1 VPERVTAVFD
11 RSVAARIEG
20 KLDDLRW
27 RGWQVRHPVLRRT
40 RAMRLG
46 RGAQIILAGAG
57 RIELGDGVLA
67 RPDLTIAARGTVR
80 IGDGVFLGRGVNIAC
95 YAEVSIGAHTRLA
108 ERVSIHDAN
117 HVMEPLSDLAG
128 RAGEMVLDP
137 VHIGQRVWLAANV
150 VVLPGVTIGD
160 DTVVAA
166 SSVVSE
172 SLPAGVLA
180 VGVPARARPLS
191 PGSDPMPER
200 TNGPAPALTVG
211 VLEPGRVNSGI
222 RRYGEV
228 VSEGLRAHDHLAVT
242 ELPRAM
248 GSRGWRGIREALAL
262 VRALRGLDVVI
273 LPYTRYQVVSP
284 TATRLLQL
292 LILHLGLRRR
302 TVTVL
307 HDVYAPGSPRH
318 TEWWALCLVLLL
330 SGRTVIHSEH
340 ERRQILSVPFAG
352 RAQLV
357 PHFVAERP
365 PRDRARARAELGV
378 DPERWI
384 VGIVGWMNP
393 RKNYEL
399 AIEALT
405 RTGAEVELWFV
416 GGVGLGQEGYVR
428 TLEELARARGVG
440 ERLRRTGTLSEED
453 LERHLAALDVGLCPY
468 HRISASGSL
477 STLIGAR
484 RPVIAT
490 DV

>member
-180 VGVPARARPLS
+180 VGVPAR
-191 PGSDPMPER
+191 
-200 TNGPAPALTVG
+200 V
-211 VLEPGRVNSGI
+211 
-222 RRYGEV
+222 
-228 VSEGLRAHDHLAVT
+228 H
-242 ELPRAM
+242 
-248 GSRGWRGIREALAL
+248 REL
-262 VRALRGLDVVI
+262 VR
-273 LPYTRYQVVSP
+273 
-284 TATRLLQL
+284 
-292 LILHLGLRRR
+292 
-302 TVTVL
+302 
-307 HDVYAPGSPRH
+307 
-318 TEWWALCLVLLL
+318 
-330 SGRTVIHSEH
+330 
-340 ERRQILSVPFAG
+340 
-352 RAQLV
+352 
-357 PHFVAERP
+357 
-365 PRDRARARAELGV
+365 
-378 DPERWI
+378 
-384 VGIVGWMNP
+384 
-393 RKNYEL
+393 
-399 AIEALT
+399 
-405 RTGAEVELWFV
+405 
-416 GGVGLGQEGYVR
+416 
-428 TLEELARARGVG
+428 
-440 ERLRRTGTLSEED
+440 
-453 LERHLAALDVGLCPY
+453 
-468 HRISASGSL
+468 
-477 STLIGAR
+477 
-484 RPVIAT
+484 
-490 DV
+490 

>member
-1 VPERVTAVFD
+1 
-11 RSVAARIEG
+11 
-20 KLDDLRW
+20 
-27 RGWQVRHPVLRRT
+27 
-40 RAMRLG
+40 
-46 RGAQIILAGAG
+46 
-57 RIELGDGVLA
+57 
-67 RPDLTIAARGTVR
+67 
-80 IGDGVFLGRGVNIAC
+80 
-95 YAEVSIGAHTRLA
+95 
-108 ERVSIHDAN
+108 
-117 HVMEPLSDLAG
+117 
-128 RAGEMVLDP
+128 
-137 VHIGQRVWLAANV
+137 
-150 VVLPGVTIGD
+150 
-160 DTVVAA
+160 
-166 SSVVSE
+166 
-172 SLPAGVLA
+172 
-180 VGVPARARPLS
+180 
-191 PGSDPMPER
+191 MPER

-490 DV
+490 DVEFARELQRLGPAVVHTFDPPDAATLAAVVSMLAARPAVDGSAFDAILESRSVAATAARYATLVGSVAQRNGSAATASRR